1 MTKTLSNSVEQVIY
15 FCLFITVGLFI
26 FIANDAT
33 LPLAKIL
40 HWQYWVPCMI
50 YSSFVTLFVFG
61 VSQVLKTFMQKK
73 LIVLSLSVCVGTL
86 LGLKSLFALTN
97 WIFHNIGTQNF

>member
-61 VSQVLKTFMQKK
+61 VSQVFENLYAKKINCLKFIRLCRHPTRLEK
-73 LIVLSLSVCVGTL
+73 SVCPY
-86 LGLKSLFALTN
+86 KPDFS
-97 WIFHNIGTQNF
+97 